1 MFLVKLMLTTYFF
14 QFLWTPYRTHN
25 ISCLITIDF
34 LDDSRVVIPL
44 IFFSTVEFHQPNRV
58 WGILG

>member
-14 QFLWTPYRTHN
+14 QFLWTHYRAHN

-34 LDDSRVVIPL
+34 SNDSRVVVTL

-58 WGILG
+58 MR